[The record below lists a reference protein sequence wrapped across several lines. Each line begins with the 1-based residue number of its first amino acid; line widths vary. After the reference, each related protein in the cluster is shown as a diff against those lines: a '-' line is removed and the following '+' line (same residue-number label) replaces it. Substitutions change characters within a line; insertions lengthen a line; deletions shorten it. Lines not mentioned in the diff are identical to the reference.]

1 MLPAISFSMAMSAL
15 TAQNIGAKKYLR
27 ALRTLYTALTFTT
40 VLGVVFLTAM
50 QLFPEFFI
58 TLFIDKN
65 NPESAEVIT
74 QGVLYARSF
83 SIEYILV
90 PTVFCT
96 TGFFVGAGHSMF
108 SMINNLAATFL
119 LRVPI
124 SYFAGISAG
133 ATLFHVGLAAP
144 AASLLTAIASVIFL
158 VSGKWKK

>member
-1 MLPAISFSMAMSAL
+1 
-15 TAQNIGAKKYLR
+15 
-27 ALRTLYTALTFTT
+27 
-40 VLGVVFLTAM
+40 M

-74 QGVLYARSF
+74 QGVLYSRSF